1 MLAMSSRV
9 PDDGDPIGIQR
20 NGIHL
25 EGYLFKKSPA
35 GLPGMHRWQR
45 RYFRLQDRNL
55 LYFEKQQ
62 HSLTSTKALGVIDLA
77 NVSEI
82 QWLSDKKN
90 GSSLLERECSASR
103 LQDSKCIA
111 ARHVT
116 GCRFDICVSS
126 SSGAMLLE
134 PVTPSSGTIIFAA
147 YHRSALALLLTLPA
161 YPLFV

>member
-9 PDDGDPIGIQR
+9 PDDGDPVGIQR

-62 HSLTSTKALGVIDLA
+62 HALTSTKALGVIDLA

-90 GSSLLERECSASR
+90 GSSV
-103 LQDSKCIA
+103 LQRDLRCVFRIQICIA
-111 ARHVT
+111 ARLDMLQDV
-116 GCRFDICVSS
+116 GSISAYLLRVVQCCWSPSLPRLVRSS
-126 SSGAMLLE
+126 SLR
-134 PVTPSSGTIIFAA
+134 TI
-147 YHRSALALLLTLPA
+147 ALRLHCC
-161 YPLFV
+161 